1 MDDGEFTALL
11 PAADV
16 VKILAKAEGYEP
28 YEFVYSVPA
37 SQQDTT
43 LFVEIY
49 LTPNHYTLT
58 LEGMVLDAKTNQPL
72 EAELDVFFDSD
83 IIRTDVQIIH
93 GGKYK
98 EVVSKPGWYIIDIL
112 SPGYLSL
119 TDSVWLIHEGD
130 RIVHRDYHLTPIE
143 VGMNVV
149 IDHLYFYFGYA
160 ELKPESFESLNKI
173 VAFLNSNP
181 TLILEI
187 AGHTDDEGADEYNR
201 VLSQGRAEAIVKYL
215 TGVGIAPSRLTAKG
229 YGESKPIDLGKTKA
243 AKAKNRR
250 VEFTIVKK

>member
-1 MDDGEFTALL
+1 
-11 PAADV
+11 
-16 VKILAKAEGYEP
+16 
-28 YEFVYSVPA
+28 
-37 SQQDTT
+37 
-43 LFVEIY
+43 
-49 LTPNHYTLT
+49 
-58 LEGMVLDAKTNQPL
+58 
-72 EAELDVFFDSD
+72 
-83 IIRTDVQIIH
+83 
-93 GGKYK
+93 
-98 EVVSKPGWYIIDIL
+98 
-112 SPGYLSL
+112 
-119 TDSVWLIHEGD
+119 
-130 RIVHRDYHLTPIE
+130 
-143 VGMNVV
+143 MNVV